1 LTVIYFTPAAFFL
14 AKLLRHIKRE
24 IALAE
29 IQFDDWA
36 AAFADECCAWILGRP
51 GATICRGTMT
61 EQAATLLLPNYAA
74 RDEIRRDEMPPS
86 LWFEPTIRE
95 LAGPAKTEQNGGY
108 LIRDLAAG

>member
-1 LTVIYFTPAAFFL
+1 
-14 AKLLRHIKRE
+14 
-24 IALAE
+24 
-29 IQFDDWA
+29 
-36 AAFADECCAWILGRP
+36 
-51 GATICRGTMT
+51 MT

-108 LIRDLAAG
+108 LILDLAAG